1 MMDDKVFIDTN
12 ILIYASIA
20 ESPFHAAA
28 RQALADAQQRY
39 DSLWIS
45 PQVIREFLV
54 VMTRPQAGWGEIPRE
69 AVLQQVAYF
78 CQQFRIAE
86 DSPSVT
92 QHLLRLVDDFQVSG
106 KQVHDTNI
114 VATMRAYEIG
124 TLLTHNTKD
133 FQRFAALIQI
143 KGIVL

>member
-1 MMDDKVFIDTN
+1 MAMMDGKVFIDTN

-54 VMTRPQAGWGEIPRE
+54 VLTRPQAGWGEIPRE
-69 AVLQQVAYF
+69 AVLQ
-78 CQQFRIAE
+78 R
-86 DSPSVT
+86 
-92 QHLLRLVDDFQVSG
+92 
-106 KQVHDTNI
+106 
-114 VATMRAYEIG
+114 
-124 TLLTHNTKD
+124 
-133 FQRFAALIQI
+133 
-143 KGIVL
+143 

>member
-1 MMDDKVFIDTN
+1 MMDGKVFIDTN

-54 VMTRPQAGWGEIPRE
+54 VMT
-69 AVLQQVAYF
+69 
-78 CQQFRIAE
+78 
-86 DSPSVT
+86 
-92 QHLLRLVDDFQVSG
+92 
-106 KQVHDTNI
+106 
-114 VATMRAYEIG
+114 
-124 TLLTHNTKD
+124 HNTKD